1 MQMMSKE
8 IELQENGILQLT
20 RLRMW
25 QGGLNSTNEL
35 QVRPTT
41 EAQAGLILGYNIA
54 GISLQW
60 DN

>member
-1 MQMMSKE
+1 MKMMSKQ
-8 IELQENGILQLT
+8 IELQENGT
-20 RLRMW
+20 RVRMW

-54 GISLQW
+54 GISL
-60 DN
+60 